1 MLLLLRSVMAIDV
14 MMAAAGEDSLRW
26 RMEVRVRDARALDDL
41 YEVNVQIQI
50 FSRIVY
56 ERSLENVMIRMKI
69 ICDRWPR

>member
-14 MMAAAGEDSLRW
+14 MMAATGDDSLRW